1 MSGSMQQGR
10 WQTMMQQ
17 QSLMQAVM
25 NQQQQNAFNT
35 AQQQQ
40 NGLVGIMQQQQQIAM
55 LAALQQL
62 QQNRQLLALQQRQ
75 NAFLVNQ
82 PVQQNLVGDAA
93 PRRRQRRSISAEDL
107 DNDPLPPQRQVQ
119 DTESNEEIASRRLK
133 LAKDLTGDAD
143 QAQAQ
148 GNRRWAATLRD
159 RAGDRLQKIVE
170 DYPGTPSA
178 QQAKILISNWNR

>member
-35 AQQQQ
+35 EQQQ